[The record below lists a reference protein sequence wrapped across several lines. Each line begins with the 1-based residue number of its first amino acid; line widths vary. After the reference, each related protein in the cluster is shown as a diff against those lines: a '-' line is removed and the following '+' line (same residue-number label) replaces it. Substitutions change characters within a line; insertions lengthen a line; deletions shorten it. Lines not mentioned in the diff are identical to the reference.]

1 MAFKPNRRFKK
12 EYDQLFRMDP
22 ITANLFLLMC
32 ELADEKGQVQVIEEE
47 LAVLM
52 NVRFNDPKEYA
63 L

>member
-12 EYDQLFRMDP
+12 EYDKLFQVDP
-22 ITANLFLLMC
+22 MTANLFLLMC

-47 LAVLM
+47 LAALM